1 MIRSHDFFNIEC
13 NIVCERISASIMCK
27 GPAGT
32 ILVFD
37 DDLWAIYQLEYLH
50 GAFYFIDQWPVGPEG
65 IVRMCYSDKCQIL
78 VVLHVDKFS
87 LTGIH
92 LPTGQVAWRQNDL
105 ETPSSTSGEIGPL
118 PDGTFCLLN
127 GTEII
132 VLDSLSGSI
141 MYALVDLG
149 DLEGPIWTMAT
160 TSDDKQHKFA
170 IQHGTVDEIQI
181 TVYSAP
187 YFQYR
192 VNQYLPLRVFN
203 SNDY

>member
-1 MIRSHDFFNIEC
+1 MAC
-13 NIVCERISASIMCK
+13 NIVCERISASIMCR
-27 GPAGT
+27 GPSGT

-50 GAFYFIDQWPVGPEG
+50 GAFYFIDQWPAGPEG

-78 VVLHVDKFS
+78 VVLHVDELS

-105 ETPSSTSGEIGPL
+105 RSNSPEKHTSTSGEIAPL
-118 PDGTFCLLN
+118 PDRTFCLLN

-132 VLDSLSGSI
+132 VLDSLTGSI

-160 TSDDKQHKFA
+160 MSDDKQQKFA
-170 IQHGTVDEIQI
+170 IQHGPVDEIQI

-187 YFQYR
+187 YFQYK
-192 VNQYLPLRVFN
+192 VNPYLPLRDFN
-203 SNDY
+203 SNEKAHE